1 MLRLAEAL
9 SDLRRILQYSESS
22 LCYSRN
28 GDRLYSIL
36 SSILNSGSSQGKD
49 TVLPINNDMW

>member
-9 SDLRRILQYSESS
+9 SDLRQHSESS